1 MQRSGGRSNSDAS
14 AATNGAEYT
23 TMSMH
28 ADEQD
33 QVKIET

>member
-1 MQRSGGRSNSDAS
+1 MQRSDGCSDS
-14 AATNGAEYT
+14 DVRAATNGADST

-33 QVKIET
+33 EVKIKT